1 MIYSFY
7 TVKKFAP
14 DYRVFISD
22 GWSIEIWTDDGND
35 YSWLIENIK
44 IYENVLLTLMPF

>member
-1 MIYSFY
+1 MIYAFY

-22 GWSIEIWTDDGND
+22 GWSIKRTDDGND

-44 IYENVLLTLMPF
+44 IYENVLLTLMQF